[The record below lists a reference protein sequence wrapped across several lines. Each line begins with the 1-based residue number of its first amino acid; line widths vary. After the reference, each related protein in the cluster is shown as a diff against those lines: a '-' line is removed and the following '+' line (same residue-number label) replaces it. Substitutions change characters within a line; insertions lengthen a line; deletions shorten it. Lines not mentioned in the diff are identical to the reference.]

1 MPIKT
6 TLTFYLA
13 PVRMTVIKKAN
24 DIECWW
30 ECAEAVLI
38 LTAVGNMNWRS
49 CYGWFEGSSEAKIP
63 RPVRPALWAALRAA
77 ERMPSEQW
85 GLGNGFI

>member
-1 MPIKT
+1 MAFYCYEKEKLQMSSKYIFIKGFLLIREMPIKT

-30 ECAEAVLI
+30 ECGEAVLI
-38 LTAVGNMNWRS
+38 LTAVGNMNW
-49 CYGWFEGSSEAKIP
+49 
-63 RPVRPALWAALRAA
+63 
-77 ERMPSEQW
+77 
-85 GLGNGFI
+85 